1 MRVTAGDLQI
11 TDLTVE
17 LTKGDDAVRPL
28 DGISV
33 SVSSGSLALLLGPS
47 GCGKTTL
54 LSCLAAILKPTS
66 GSITFG
72 GTDITAL
79 AGRQLTEHRRHR
91 VGVIFQAFNLVPSLN
106 CVENVAVPMRSAGM
120 GGRQANAR
128 AVELLEQVGLAD
140 RLTHKPGKLSG
151 GQQQRVAIARAL
163 ALDPPLVLADEPTAH
178 LDYIQV
184 EGVLRLIRSLTDGGR
199 VVLVST
205 HDDRM
210 LRLADQIIE
219 MRPHSRPVEVA
230 TTVVTL
236 PRGATLFD
244 QGDPSDLV
252 YIVETG
258 TVDVMRDAPDGELVL
273 AALGPVSTS
282 ARWVRCSV
290 CPARHPCAPAPTP
303 PSPVTAWRR
312 SESSSARATSP
323 GSSAAASRSR
333 RRPFTNPTG
342 NDGSA
347 QRRSPRRRERSVHD
361 WVRRSPGPVRQKS
374 SSIPSDGS
382 TCPTGS
388 TALAGTLGSS

>member
-1 MRVTAGDLQI
+1 MRVTPGDLQI

-17 LTKGDDAVRPL
+17 FTKGDYAVRPL
-28 DGISV
+28 DGMTV
-33 SVSSGSLALLLGPS
+33 SVPSGSLALLLGPS

-72 GTDITAL
+72 DTNITAL
-79 AGRQLTEHRRHR
+79 TGRQLTEHRRHG
-91 VGVIFQAFNLVPSLN
+91 VGVIIFQAFNLVPSLN

-128 AVELLEQVGLAD
+128 AIELLEQVGLGD

-178 LDYIQV
+178 LDYVQV

-210 LRLADQIIE
+210 LPLADRIIE
-219 MRPHSRPVEVA
+219 MRPHSRPVEAPAA
-230 TTVVTL
+230 TAITL
-236 PRGATLFD
+236 PRGATLFH

-252 YIVETG
+252 YVS
-258 TVDVMRDAPDGELVL
+258 RDRRGRR
-273 AALGPVSTS
+273 AARFAGRRVRAGDTRTAVSTS
-282 ARWVRCSV
+282 ARWARCSA
-290 CPARHPCAPAPTP
+290 CPAPHPYVPAATP
-303 PSPVTAWRR
+303 R
-312 SESSSARATSP
+312 
-323 GSSAAASRSR
+323 
-333 RRPFTNPTG
+333 
-342 NDGSA
+342 
-347 QRRSPRRRERSVHD
+347 
-361 WVRRSPGPVRQKS
+361 
-374 SSIPSDGS
+374 
-382 TCPTGS
+382 
-388 TALAGTLGSS
+388 